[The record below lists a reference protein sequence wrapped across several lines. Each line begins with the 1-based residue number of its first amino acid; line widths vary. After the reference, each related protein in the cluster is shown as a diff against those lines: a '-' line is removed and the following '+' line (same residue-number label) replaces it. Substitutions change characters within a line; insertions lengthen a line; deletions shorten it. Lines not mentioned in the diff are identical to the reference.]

1 MPSFKVSRHED
12 VTTRINLRTF
22 FFLSSGMQVPSESD
36 VLKETCSYIRKLRG
50 EVEELSDR
58 LSQLLS
64 NTGFTTA
71 DVELIKAI
79 LLH

>member
-1 MPSFKVSRHED
+1 
-12 VTTRINLRTF
+12 
-22 FFLSSGMQVPSESD
+22 MQVPSESD